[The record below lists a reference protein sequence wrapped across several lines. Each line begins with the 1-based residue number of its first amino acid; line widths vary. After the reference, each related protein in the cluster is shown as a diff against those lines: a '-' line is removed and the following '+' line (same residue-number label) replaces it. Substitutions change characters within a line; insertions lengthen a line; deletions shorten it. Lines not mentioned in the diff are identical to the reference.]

1 MVEIVKAYNGNGQGD
16 LHTAEAATKES
27 RLIFIAH
34 IAITSCVKTA
44 LWPTKNWKRLAVT
57 MLKKLEASYPAMY
70 RITLENLTFVTN
82 TGMK

>member
-1 MVEIVKAYNGNGQGD
+1 MGKETC
-16 LHTAEAATKES
+16 HTAEAVMKES
-27 RLIFIAH
+27 RLIFNAR

-44 LWPTKNWKRLAVT
+44 LRHIKNWKRLAVT

-70 RITLENLTFVTN
+70 MITLGNSTFVTN